1 MKDVP
6 KKLKNWEE
14 LVNDG
19 EQYGDIKSELTENQR
34 IIFEN
39 IKDQKVLKL
48 QDAYAFV
55 KRDEVTREHGINLA
69 RLIADFELL
78 KSIHTIIITHNN
90 LGPEGIKILAASSS
104 LPKVDYLHLGSNS
117 LGDEGAESIAACDL
131 FSEVKTLNLEQNGI
145 TERGAKALAASP
157 MLTKLTSLNLVDN
170 RVRDQGALAIADSDT
185 FSNLI
190 YLHLGGNQIKSEEA
204 KKALR
209 ESKKLNRLEKL
220 KVF

>member
-1 MKDVP
+1 MS

-19 EQYGDIKSELTENQR
+19 EQYGDIKSELTPNQK
-34 IIFEN
+34 IVFEN

-69 RLIADFELL
+69 RLISDFELL
-78 KSIHTIIITHNN
+78 NSIHTIIITHNN

-117 LGDEGAESIAACDL
+117 LGDEGAEVLAACYL

-145 TERGAKALAASP
+145 TARGAEALATSP
-157 MLTKLTSLNLVDN
+157 VLTKLTALNLVDN
-170 RVRDQGALAIADSDT
+170 RVGDQGVLAIANSDT
-185 FSNLI
+185 LSNLI

-209 ESKKLNRLEKL
+209 ESKKLTRLEKL

>member
-1 MKDVP
+1 MS

-19 EQYGDIKSELTENQR
+19 EQYGDPTSELTQEQK

-48 QDAYAFV
+48 QDAYDFV

-69 RLIADFELL
+69 KIISDFELL
-78 KSIHTIIITHNN
+78 NSIHTIIITHNN
-90 LGPEGIKILAASSS
+90 LGPEGIKILASSNS
-104 LPKVDYLHLGSNS
+104 LPKVDYLHLGSNN
-117 LGDEGAESIAACDL
+117 LGDEGIEILASCDL

-145 TERGAKALAASP
+145 TERGAKALASSSV
-157 MLTKLTSLNLVDN
+157 LTKLTSLNLVDN
-170 RVRDQGALAIADSDT
+170 RIGDQGALAIADSGT
-185 FSNLI
+185 LSNLI
-190 YLHLGGNQIKSEEA
+190 YLHLGGNRIKSETA
-204 KKALR
+204 KTALR
-209 ESKKLNRLEKL
+209 ESKKLTQLKTL

>member
-1 MKDVP
+1 MS

-19 EQYGDIKSELTENQR
+19 EQYGDIKSELTPNQK

-69 RLIADFELL
+69 RLISDFELL
-78 KSIHTIIITHNN
+78 NSIHTIIITHNN
-90 LGPEGIKILAASSS
+90 LGPEGIKILSASGS

-117 LGDEGAESIAACDL
+117 LGDEGAESIATCDL

-185 FSNLI
+185 FSNLT

>member
-1 MKDVP
+1 MP
-6 KKLKNWEE
+6 KKIKNWEE
-14 LVNDG
+14 LINDG
-19 EQYGDIKSELTENQR
+19 EQYGDTKSELTPNQK

-69 RLIADFELL
+69 KLISDFELL
-78 KSIHTIIITHNN
+78 NSIHTIIITHNN
-90 LGPEGIKILAASSS
+90 LGPEGIKILATSRS
-104 LPKVDYLHLGSNS
+104 LPKIDYLHLGSNS
-117 LGDEGAESIAACDL
+117 LGDAGAESIATCKI

-145 TERGAKALAASP
+145 TARGAKALATSSV
-157 MLTKLTSLNLVDN
+157 LTKLTSLNLVDN
-170 RVRDQGALAIADSDT
+170 KIGDQGALAIANSDT
-185 FSNLI
+185 LSNLT

-209 ESKKLNRLEKL
+209 ESKKLSQLEKL